1 MSFKTNFFTTC
12 NGDYKNFIPIFIL
25 SHLYHNDDC
34 HVEIGVDNIDP
45 NLNLSLNKLKEIYN
59 DKFKVKVINL
69 NYITLNGK
77 KYPSIQNTFRF
88 VKTPDIKSQYVYIT
102 DIDIICLQNNLS
114 DLHIKDLDN
123 KNLPYS
129 NIVRPK
135 KDNNQ
140 TNRRLTGL
148 HFTPYDNYYPIPE
161 YQDLCDKGLLY
172 HDEVFLYE
180 LIKKRFPEFDESNT
194 FRPVHGI
201 HVSPNREPTGT
212 MNWGLP
218 KWKKEWVEFRS
229 SDIFKNIE
237 KTFTKYIKD
246 KIKIID
252 GYYSI

>member
-1 MSFKTNFFTTC
+1 MIKTNFFTTC
-12 NGDYKNFIPIFIL
+12 NGEYKNFIPIFIL
-25 SHLYHNDDC
+25 SHLYHNNDC

-45 NLNLSLNKLKEIYN
+45 ILNFSIDILNEEYK
-59 DKFKVKVINL
+59 DKFKIKKINL
-69 NYITLNGK
+69 NYLELEGK
-77 KYPSIQNTFRF
+77 KYKSIQNTFRF
-88 VKTPDIKSQYVYIT
+88 FRVPDIKSEYVYIS
-102 DIDIICLQNNLS
+102 DIDIICLQKNLT
-114 DLHIKDLDN
+114 DLHIKDMVD
-123 KNLPYS
+123 KSLPYS

-135 KDNNQ
+135 KEDNQ

-161 YQDLCDKGLLY
+161 IKDLCDKGLLN

-180 LIKKRFPEFDESNT
+180 LVKKRFPDFNETNT

-212 MNWGLP
+212 MNWGMP
-218 KWKKEWVEFRS
+218 KWKKEWTEFRN
-229 SDIFKNIE
+229 SDIFKKIE

-252 GYYSI
+252 EYYSI